1 MTPNASAAEG
11 AGHYYRLLVNGCQLS
26 GKGKQKSENPDEHEH
41 EQDYE
46 QEHRRCFP
54 RLLALCPS
62 LRGHSRPR
70 NQTELVVLLEMRMG
84 GKDADAE
91 AVGAGFTGGNRA
103 AI

>member
-1 MTPNASAAEG
+1 MTPNASVAEG
-11 AGHYYRLLVNGCQLS
+11 RGIVIRYQLTVVS
-26 GKGKQKSENPDEHEH
+26 CRGKESRSQKILTSTSMSKNMSKSIVAAS
-41 EQDYE
+41 
-46 QEHRRCFP
+46 P

-91 AVGAGFTGGNRA
+91 AVSAGFTGGNRA

>member
-41 EQDYE
+41 EQEYE

-62 LRGHSRPR
+62 LRGRSRPR

-91 AVGAGFTGGNRA
+91 AVSAGFTGGNRA

>member
-1 MTPNASAAEG
+1 MTPNASVAEG
-11 AGHYYRLLVNGCQLS
+11 RGIVIRYQLTVVS
-26 GKGKQKSENPDEHEH
+26 FRGKENRSQKILTSTSMTE
-41 EQDYE
+41 YE

-91 AVGAGFTGGNRA
+91 AVSAGFTGGNRA